1 VTCNEGD
8 RTSWKVRARNV
19 VHPAMFDGERD
30 RAGYGGQD
38 KRDSLRPCPAVV
50 LSFLISTFAQPA
62 NSGRN
67 LSIFASD
74 SNSTAI
80 FTSSALRHVT

>member
-1 VTCNEGD
+1 MKKIALHRRLAN
-8 RTSWKVRARNV
+8 NV

-38 KRDSLRPCPAVV
+38 KRDSLRLCPAVV
-50 LSFLISTFAQPA
+50 LSLFVSTFVQPA
-62 NSGRN
+62 SSGRS
-67 LSIFASD
+67 LSIFACD

-80 FTSSALRHVT
+80 FTSSALRHVS